1 MALFDETKFRSDE
14 AEMRAEVKKYG
25 LHHDK
30 AFMKA
35 FDGYVDQLYLNGT
48 WLNQGHTPNPGWSA
62 DAATNLISEFD
73 RINALHVPASWWRAN
88 KREKNFA
95 AMRDAKAQET
105 LSKKYLWSK
114 TEPYYPARQAAAAG
128 GLILESSPPGRIFNG
143 RNCGF
148 TNWSDAPVQA
158 ELWTHMS
165 SHYVDGARGPVEAVI
180 LEGKVDNS
188 VLTAHEWPHLKKR
201 IEAGQV
207 SNMHVKV
214 MGIRG
219 DSQDSSTWS
228 LQTRATFNVHS
239 QKSFDQIPSPD
250 DPNFA
255 AKQNRW
261 RDREKARNASKSS
274 KSSTSSSSSQDSASS
289 SHSLKTF
296 HEVFDDPNAVVVLA
310 DPATSGA
317 TAAESPKDLSGTVN
331 RQLTRAATNASLQ
344 GASRAATEAAVLT
357 ALNEQAAAA
366 VSLESKL
373 TAFRAE
379 QVRRASTSQWPGAQN
394 YGDQLAQGVSTLGLG
409 HSAADYSPTSS
420 VPGAG
425 GSYFPQEATYTTAP
439 QYAYTARPVAVDTS
453 YSMPRTESPVESAS
467 LFEPPS
473 PPVHDAGS
481 FHPSYTNT
489 QERTPST
496 GSASSDFGAPL
507 EHAPRNPSPPSEV
520 PVQTSSGKQKAKEP
534 KKEAKQAK
542 SGGGLAAWVRGDQYR
557 KKPGGPS
564 KR

>member
-14 AEMRAEVKKYG
+14 AEMRKELKKYG

-30 AFMKA
+30 AFMGA
-35 FDGYVDQLYLNGT
+35 FDGYINQLYQNGT
-48 WLNQGHTPNPGWSA
+48 WLNQGNTPNANWSG
-62 DAATNLISEFD
+62 DAARNLIAEFD
-73 RINALHVPASWWRAN
+73 RIKALHVPASWWREN
-88 KREKNFA
+88 RREKNFEK
-95 AMRDAKAQET
+95 MRDAKAQET

-114 TEPYYPARQAAAAG
+114 TEPYYPARQAAKAG
-128 GLILESSPPGRIFNG
+128 GLILETSPPGKIFNG

-165 SHYVDGARGPVEAVI
+165 GHYVDGARGPVEAVI

-201 IEAGQV
+201 IEAGEV

-228 LQTRATFNVHS
+228 LQTKATFNVHS
-239 QKSFDQIPSPD
+239 QNSFDQIPSPD
-250 DPNFA
+250 DPDFA
-255 AKQNRW
+255 GKQSRW
-261 RDREKARNASKSS
+261 RDREKARNAS

-289 SHSLKTF
+289 SHSLKSF
-296 HEVFDDPNAVVVLA
+296 HKVFDDPNAVVVLA
-310 DPATSGA
+310 DPASAPG
-317 TAAESPKDLSGTVN
+317 AAESPKDLSQTVN
-331 RQLTRAATNASLQ
+331 RQLTRAATNASLH
-344 GASRAATEAAVLT
+344 GASRAQTEAAVLT

-366 VSLESKL
+366 VSLEGKL
-373 TAFRAE
+373 TAFRTE
-379 QVRRASTSQWPGAQN
+379 QLRRASTSQWPGSQN
-394 YGDQLAQGVSTLGLG
+394 YGDQLSQGVSGMGLG
-409 HSAADYSPTSS
+409 SSAAEYSPTSS

-425 GSYFPQEATYTTAP
+425 GSYFPQGITYTARP
-439 QYAYTARPVAVDTS
+439 QYAYTARPAGDMS
-453 YSMPRTESPVESAS
+453 YAMPQSESPVESES
-467 LFEPPS
+467 FFQPPS
-473 PPVHDAGS
+473 PVRDTGS
-481 FHPSYTNT
+481 FNPSYTTNA

-507 EHAPRNPSPPSEV
+507 AQVPRNPSPPSEA
-520 PVQTSSGKQKAKEP
+520 PAQSTSSSGTKGKEP
-534 KKEAKQAK
+534 RQAKQPKA
-542 SGGGLAAWVRGDQYR
+542 GGFAAWVRGDQYR

-564 KR
+564 KK